1 MKRNEALEWN
11 TFVKM
16 DLIFSYVSTKCLF
29 AIRPH
34 NDIKDLSWSHSKSCR
49 PSWRTCS
56 WWVWSVAK
64 REHLLG
70 HYATSVLCWLC
81 FKQAIVDEYGIGE
94 VFLGKNLFFSSKWKK
109 HLPNKN
115 CNITKYLYFN
125 KTKRSFNHSINFLAV
140 YICFYLQ
147 KIRSQ
152 KKESFLPRFK
162 ILEYK
167 TAPKILRKMQASAD
181 LQK

>member
-1 MKRNEALEWN
+1 MMICARFENGWVLFLSDPKLQISVLGYKLVKPFRWSRQHSRQFGSIRRKHNFRWQHLTRLMMQNQNAVLVTCSVLADEAL
-11 TFVKM
+11 
-16 DLIFSYVSTKCLF
+16 LF
-29 AIRPH
+29 
-34 NDIKDLSWSHSKSCR
+34 
-49 PSWRTCS
+49 
-56 WWVWSVAK
+56 
-64 REHLLG
+64 
-70 HYATSVLCWLC
+70 
-81 FKQAIVDEYGIGE
+81 
-94 VFLGKNLFFSSKWKK
+94 KNLFFSSKWKK

-147 KIRSQ
+147 KIRTQ